1 MCLVV
6 QAADLLDS
14 AGIAED
20 TRGDTFPAKL
30 AVIAER
36 RNAPRG
42 GRVGCEFVLEPGLF
56 FEGSQPVDALRSHRV
71 VDLARCE
78 TGPELLAYLLAIRGI
93 DGRAD

>member
-6 QAADLLDS
+6 EAADLLYS
-14 AGIAED
+14 PGIAED
-20 TRGDTFPAKL
+20 ARGDTFPAKL

-36 RNAPRG
+36 RDASRG

-56 FEGSQPVDALRSHRV
+56 FEGSQPVDTLSSHRV

-78 TGPELLAYLLAIRGI
+78 TSPELLAYLLAIRGI
-93 DGRAD
+93 DSRAG